1 MKYSLFDINQIEN
14 LEIRSYFSEV
24 ISCYENHN
32 YRAAIL
38 VLYTVILYDLTY
50 KLEELR
56 DEYEDSNAKQL
67 LEEVYKRINSS
78 GDKSSWENLLLDKLY
93 ESTDFEIVDD
103 NLWSTIQAVK
113 LKRNLSAHPSF
124 DKEQQI
130 YQPTRELT
138 LGFIKEIYETLLTK
152 SAHFM
157 SRGLERVFES
167 FKQKKSHFNI
177 RNFYEDSK
185 DNNYEYNYFYNRFY
199 SRMSM
204 PLKKKFFRNIWAL
217 TFEKNNEELENN
229 FLNLFVIIKV
239 LEQDEQ
245 LFKDFIE
252 GKLKSDK
259 IKDIIDLDIPIN
271 KFILFLNFYPD
282 YYQHLHSDVQE
293 RIEKKFKEINHY
305 LYIWYTKENIPE
317 YIEMIM
323 ADDNI
328 KDLGGISSDQI
339 KLFNFICK
347 EKGIIE
353 VFNEFLLKILEKY
366 VPKWSGF
373 DDANI
378 IMNKFIIPYLN
389 YFTEENYFEYARIR
403 KENNQIYARDRDSED
418 NRILIAKMQEQE
430 LDYHEFEELLKF
442 K

>member
-24 ISCYENHN
+24 ISCYEHQN

-67 LEEVYKRINSS
+67 LEEVHKKINSP

-93 ESTDFEIVDD
+93 ESKDFEIVDD

-157 SRGLERVFES
+157 SRGLERIFES
-167 FKQKKSHFNI
+167 FDEKKSRFSI
-177 RNFYEDSK
+177 RNFYENSE

-199 SRMSM
+199 SRMSI
-204 PLKKKFFRNIWAL
+204 PLKKKFFKSVWEL
-217 TFEKNNEELENN
+217 TFEKNNVELEKN
-229 FLNLFVIIKV
+229 FINLFIIIKV
-239 LEQDEQ
+239 LEQDEP

-259 IKDIIDLDIPIN
+259 IKDVIDLNIPIN
-271 KFILFLNFYPD
+271 KFILFLNFYPH
-282 YYQHLHSDVQE
+282 YYNYLQPDVQR
-293 RIEKKFKEINHY
+293 RIVKKFKEINHY
-305 LYIWYTKENIPE
+305 LVLWYTKESIPE
-317 YIEMIM
+317 YISMIM
-323 ADDNI
+323 SDDDI
-328 KDLGGISSDQI
+328 KDLDLIPFNQI

-347 EKGIIE
+347 EKGILE
-353 VFNEFLLKILEKY
+353 VFNKFVLKILEKY
-366 VPKWSGF
+366 VPHYNGF
-373 DDANI
+373 DNANI
-378 IMNKFIIPYLN
+378 IMNTFIIPYLN
-389 YFTEENYFEYARIR
+389 DFKAEDYFEYARIR
-403 KENNQIYARDRDSED
+403 KANYQISGRDRDSED
-418 NRILIAKMQEQE
+418 NRILISKMKEQGF
-430 LDYHEFEELLKF
+430 DYHDFETQLKL
-442 K
+442 

>member
-67 LEEVYKRINSS
+67 LEEVQKKINSS

-167 FKQKKSHFNI
+167 FEQKKSHFNI
-177 RNFYEDSK
+177 RNFYEDSE

-204 PLKKKFFRNIWAL
+204 PLKKKFFKSVWAM

-245 LFKDFIE
+245 LFKDFIL
-252 GKLKSDK
+252 GKIKSDK

-305 LYIWYTKENIPE
+305 LYTWYTKENIPE

-328 KDLGGISSDQI
+328 KDLDKISSDQI

-347 EKGIIE
+347 EKGTIE
-353 VFNEFLLKILEKY
+353 VFNKFSLKILNKY
-366 VPKWSGF
+366 VPVWLGF
-373 DDANI
+373 DDANR
-378 IMNKFIIPYLN
+378 IMKNFILPYLN
-389 YFTEENYFEYARIR
+389 DFNEEDYFEYAQIR
-403 KENNQIYARDRDSED
+403 KLNNQIYGRDRDSDD
-418 NRILIAKMQEQE
+418 NCNLISKMQEKGF
-430 LDYHEFEELLKF
+430 DFHKFEEQLKF
-442 K
+442 

>member
-14 LEIRSYFSEV
+14 LEIRSYFCEV
-24 ISCYENHN
+24 ISCYENQN
-32 YRAAIL
+32 YRAAIQ
-38 VLYTVILYDLTY
+38 VLYTVVLYDLTY

-67 LEEVYKRINSS
+67 LEEVRNKMNSS
-78 GDKSSWENLLLDKLY
+78 GDKSSWENFLLDKLH
-93 ESTDFEIVDD
+93 EIKDFEIVDD

-124 DKEQQI
+124 DIEQQI

-167 FKQKKSHFNI
+167 FDEKKSYFSI
-177 RNFYEDSK
+177 RNFYENSE

-204 PLKKKFFRNIWAL
+204 PLKKKFFKNVWAL

-229 FLNLFVIIKV
+229 YLNLFVIIKV

-271 KFILFLNFYPD
+271 KFILFLNFYPH
-282 YYQHLHSDVQE
+282 YYNYLYPDVQE

-323 ADDNI
+323 ADDI
-328 KDLGGISSDQI
+328 EDLDGISSDQI

-353 VFNEFLLKILEKY
+353 VFNKFILKILEKY
-366 VPKWSGF
+366 VPYWSGF

-389 YFTEENYFEYARIR
+389 DFKEGDYFEYARIR
-403 KENNQIYARDRDSED
+403 KANNQIYARDRDSED
-418 NRILIAKMQEQE
+418 NRILISKMQEQE

>member
-56 DEYEDSNAKQL
+56 DEYADSNAKQL
-67 LEEVYKRINSS
+67 LEEVYKKINSS
-78 GDKSSWENLLLDKLY
+78 GDKNSWENLLLDKLY

-157 SRGLERVFES
+157 SRALERVVES
-167 FKQKKSHFNI
+167 FEQKKSHFNI

-217 TFEKNNEELENN
+217 TFEKNNDELENN

-353 VFNEFLLKILEKY
+353 VFNEFSLKILEKC
-366 VPKWSGF
+366 VPNWSGF
-373 DDANI
+373 GDADI
-378 IMNKFIIPYLN
+378 IINKFIKPYLN
-389 YFTEENYFEYARIR
+389 DFKEENYFEYARIR
-403 KENNQIYARDRDSED
+403 KENNQIYARGKDSED
-418 NRILIAKMQEQE
+418 NCILIAKMREQE
-430 LDYHEFEELLKF
+430 LDYHKFEELLKF

>member
-67 LEEVYKRINSS
+67 LEEVHKKINSS

-167 FKQKKSHFNI
+167 FEQKRSHFNI
-177 RNFYEDSK
+177 RNFYEDSE
-185 DNNYEYNYFYNRFY
+185 DNKYEYNYFYNRFY

-204 PLKKKFFRNIWAL
+204 PLKKKFFKNVWAL
-217 TFEKNNEELENN
+217 TFEKNNKELENN

-245 LFKDFIE
+245 LFKDII
-252 GKLKSDK
+252 GDKLKSDK

-282 YYQHLHSDVQE
+282 YYQHLHLDVQE
-293 RIEKKFKEINHY
+293 KIGKKFKEINHY
-305 LYIWYTKENIPE
+305 LYIWYTKENISE

-328 KDLGGISSDQI
+328 KDLDRISSDQI

-347 EKGIIE
+347 EKGTIE
-353 VFNEFLLKILEKY
+353 VFNKFSLKILKKY
-366 VPKWSGF
+366 VSDWFGF
-373 DDANI
+373 GDADR
-378 IMNKFIIPYLN
+378 IMKNFILPYLN
-389 YFTEENYFEYARIR
+389 DFKEEDYFEYAQIR
-403 KENNQIYARDRDSED
+403 KSNNQIYGRDRDSED
-418 NRILIAKMQEQE
+418 NCRLISKMQEKGF
-430 LDYHEFEELLKF
+430 DYHKFEKQLKL

>member
-67 LEEVYKRINSS
+67 LEEVHKKINSS

-167 FKQKKSHFNI
+167 FEQKRSHFNI
-177 RNFYEDSK
+177 RNFYEDSE

-204 PLKKKFFRNIWAL
+204 PLKKKFFKNVWAL
-217 TFEKNNEELENN
+217 TFEKNNKELENN

-245 LFKDFIE
+245 LFKDII
-252 GKLKSDK
+252 GDKLKSDK

-282 YYQHLHSDVQE
+282 YYQHLHLDVQE
-293 RIEKKFKEINHY
+293 KIGKKFKEINHY
-305 LYIWYTKENIPE
+305 LYIWYTKENISE

-328 KDLGGISSDQI
+328 KDLDRISSDQI

-347 EKGIIE
+347 EKGTIE
-353 VFNEFLLKILEKY
+353 VFNKFSLKILKKY
-366 VPKWSGF
+366 VSDWLGF
-373 DDANI
+373 NDADR
-378 IMNKFIIPYLN
+378 IMKNFILPYLN
-389 YFTEENYFEYARIR
+389 DFKEEDYFEYAQIR
-403 KENNQIYARDRDSED
+403 KSNNQIYGRDRDSED
-418 NRILIAKMQEQE
+418 NCRLISKMQEKGF
-430 LDYHEFEELLKF
+430 DYHKFEKQLKL

>member
-67 LEEVYKRINSS
+67 LEEIYKKINSS
-78 GDKSSWENLLLDKLY
+78 GDKSSWENLLLDKLH

-124 DKEQQI
+124 DQEQQI

-204 PLKKKFFRNIWAL
+204 PLKKKFFKNIWTL

-323 ADDNI
+323 ADDDI
-328 KDLGGISSDQI
+328 EDLDGISSDQI

-353 VFNEFLLKILEKY
+353 VFNKFILKILEKY
-366 VPKWSGF
+366 VPYWSGF

-389 YFTEENYFEYARIR
+389 DFKEGDYFEYARIR
-403 KENNQIYARDRDSED
+403 KANNQIYARDRDSED
-418 NRILIAKMQEQE
+418 NRILISKMQEKE
-430 LDYHEFEELLKF
+430 LDHHEFEELLKF

>member
-67 LEEVYKRINSS
+67 LEEVYKKINSS
-78 GDKSSWENLLLDKLY
+78 DDKSSWENFLLGKLH

-113 LKRNLSAHPSF
+113 LKRNLSAHSSF

-167 FKQKKSHFNI
+167 FEQKKSHFNI

-204 PLKKKFFRNIWAL
+204 PLKKKFFKNVWTL

-239 LEQDEQ
+239 LEQDEA

-282 YYQHLHSDVQE
+282 YYQYLHSDVQG
-293 RIEKKFKEINHY
+293 RIEKKFKGINHY
-305 LYIWYTKENIPE
+305 LFLWYTKDSISE

-323 ADDNI
+323 SDDNI

-353 VFNEFLLKILEKY
+353 VFNKFLLKILEKY
-366 VPKWSGF
+366 VPDWLGF
-373 DDANI
+373 DDANR
-378 IMNKFIIPYLN
+378 IMEKFILPYLN
-389 YFTEENYFEYARIR
+389 DFKEEDYFEYAQIR
-403 KENNQIYARDRDSED
+403 KLNNQIYGRDRDSED
-418 NRILIAKMQEQE
+418 NRILISKMKEQGF
-430 LDYHEFEELLKF
+430 DYHDFETQLKL
-442 K
+442 

>member
-67 LEEVYKRINSS
+67 LEEVHKKINSP

-93 ESTDFEIVDD
+93 ESKDFEIVDD

-167 FKQKKSHFNI
+167 FEQKKSHFNI

-204 PLKKKFFRNIWAL
+204 PLKKKFFKNVWTL

-239 LEQDEQ
+239 LEQDEA

-282 YYQHLHSDVQE
+282 YYQYLHSDVQG
-293 RIEKKFKEINHY
+293 RIEKKFKGINHY
-305 LYIWYTKENIPE
+305 LFLWYTKDSISE

-323 ADDNI
+323 SDDNI

-353 VFNEFLLKILEKY
+353 VFNKFLLKILEKY
-366 VPKWSGF
+366 VPDWLGF
-373 DDANI
+373 DDANR
-378 IMNKFIIPYLN
+378 IMEKFILPYLN
-389 YFTEENYFEYARIR
+389 DFKEEDYFEYAQIR
-403 KENNQIYARDRDSED
+403 KLNNQIYGRDRDSED
-418 NRILIAKMQEQE
+418 NRILISKMKEQGF
-430 LDYHEFEELLKF
+430 DYHDFETQLKL
-442 K
+442 